1 MLSDIPE
8 PEKFI
13 TETLASLPKW
23 NTLRQSL
30 QTQRP
35 NKVTDF
41 NSSTENIA
49 NGIVFK
55 LSHYQ
60 NGGSKK
66 FNLE

>member
-23 NTLRQSL
+23 NTLPQGL
-30 QTQRP
+30 QTRRP
-35 NKVTDF
+35 NEGTDF
-41 NSSTENIA
+41 NSRTENIA
-49 NGIVFK
+49 NEIVFK

-60 NGGSKK
+60 KWR
-66 FNLE
+66 FEEI